1 MFRNTTGRL
10 QVEALEDRLVPSVV
24 GSVVADPITVLSGAV
39 IQPLPPPTPPA
50 LRSNPRAY
58 AKLYLDFDGHR
69 ADNGN
74 FTPVFDRDGD
84 RTTFSAAELDV
95 IRDIHARVSEDFAP
109 FNLDVTTILPS
120 DFSNGHA
127 LRVAIGGSWRD
138 WYHTPAGGLGPVSAF
153 TNAAENL
160 VWVFSDDASSSR
172 DIADTVSH
180 EAGHGFGPA
189 PQSAYHANGN
199 LLQEY
204 NNNGG
209 SFLTAPIMGNPS
221 RAQYS
226 RWWYG
231 TTTSATTF
239 QDDM

>member
-1 MFRNTTGRL
+1 
-10 QVEALEDRLVPSVV
+10 
-24 GSVVADPITVLSGAV
+24 
-39 IQPLPPPTPPA
+39 
-50 LRSNPRAY
+50 
-58 AKLYLDFDGHR
+58 
-69 ADNGN
+69 
-74 FTPVFDRDGD
+74 
-84 RTTFSAAELDV
+84 
-95 IRDIHARVSEDFAP
+95 
-109 FNLDVTTILPS
+109 
-120 DFSNGHA
+120 
-127 LRVAIGGSWRD
+127 WRD

-153 TNAAENL
+153 TNGAENL

-180 EAGHGFGPA
+180 EAGHGFGLA
-189 PQSAYHANGN
+189 HQSAYDANGN

-239 QDDM
+239 QDDMAVLASTTNGFGYRADDHAGTAAAATWLDTAPSVSTTNGLIASATNSFDGG